1 MAEEHPTSRGPARRR
16 RAALGGVGLVGLVA
30 LVWLG
35 VGLWGGDRMPR
46 GTSVGGVAVGG
57 LDRDRAQARL
67 ESELGERAARQVRLT
82 YADGRV
88 EPVDLREAG
97 GRLDL
102 EDTLDR
108 ASGGARFAPAR
119 VWALVAGGDQLAPT
133 VRFDSARLDATLDTL
148 TDGLRRPAVEGT
160 VRFRDG
166 EARPVIGRAGA
177 AVDRDATEQLLQ
189 DRFLRG
195 GRVPL
200 PVVEVE
206 PDVSE
211 AEVRAAMR
219 DVARPAM
226 SGPVA
231 LVLEGRELQAP
242 PRLFGRGLRMVERDG
257 DLVPEVDGERMIE
270 ALAPVVAQVGR
281 APVDATV
288 EIRDGRPRVVPSRPG
303 LELDP
308 AELEEG
314 FVEAATASG
323 EKRRLQVDGRR
334 ARPDL
339 TTGEARE
346 LGVREK
352 VSSFTT
358 NFPYAEYR
366 NVNLSR
372 AAELIDGTL
381 LLPGETFSLNG
392 IVGERTAENG
402 FTEGYVVSDGIF
414 RKDLGGGVSQ
424 IATTTFN
431 AMFFAGLQDVEHKPH
446 SVYID
451 RYPEG
456 REATVAWP
464 TLDMSFKNDSPHG
477 VLVTAS
483 VTPSTPGT
491 QGAATVEMWSTKRWD
506 VESRTSDRYAFT
518 SPATRTLDD
527 EDCEAATGTGGFSV
541 DVFRDFKRPG
551 SAKVLRTEKFHTDY
565 IPADTV
571 VCEPPG

>member
-1 MAEEHPTSRGPARRR
+1 MARRR
-16 RAALGGVGLVGLVA
+16 APRGRRGVALGGAGLIGLVA

-35 VGLWGGDRMPR
+35 VGLWGGDRVPR
-46 GTSVGGVAVGG
+46 GTTVAGVAIGG
-57 LDRDRAQARL
+57 LDRDEARSRL
-67 ESELGERAARQVRLT
+67 EDDLGERAARQVRLT
-82 YADGRV
+82 YADGRE

-97 GRLDL
+97 GSLDL
-102 EDTLDR
+102 GATLDR
-108 ASGGARFAPAR
+108 ASGGARFAPGR
-119 VWALVAGGDQLAPT
+119 VWALVAGGDALAPT
-133 VRFDSARLDATLDTL
+133 VRFDQDRLDAVLDTL
-148 TDGLRRPAVEGT
+148 TEGLRRPAVEGT

-166 EARPVIGRAGA
+166 EARPVVGRAGT
-177 AVDRDATEQLLQ
+177 AVDRDATEALLQ

-200 PVVEVE
+200 PTDEVE
-206 PDVSE
+206 PDVSA
-211 AEVRAAMR
+211 AEVRTAMR
-219 DVARPAM
+219 EFARPAM
-226 SGPVA
+226 SGPVT
-231 LVLEGRELQAP
+231 LVLDGRELAAP
-242 PRLFGRGLRMVERDG
+242 PALFGRGLRMVERDG
-257 DLVPEVDGERMIE
+257 DLVPEVDGERMIA
-270 ALAPVVAQVGR
+270 ALEPVLAQVGR

-288 EIRDGRPRVVPSRPG
+288 VLRDGRPRVVPSRPG

-308 AELEEG
+308 DELEEG
-314 FVEAATASG
+314 FVEAATATG
-323 EKRRLQVDGRR
+323 EARRLQVEGRR
-334 ARPDL
+334 AQADL
-339 TTGEARE
+339 TTAEARE
-346 LGVREK
+346 LGVRRK

-402 FTEGYVVSDGIF
+402 FTEGYIVSDGIF

-431 AMFFAGLQDVEHKPH
+431 AMFFAGLEDVEHKPH

-464 TLDMSFKNDSPHG
+464 TLDMAFRNDSPHG

-483 VTPSTPGT
+483 VTPSTPGS
-491 QGAATVEMWSTKRWD
+491 QGSATVEMWSTKRFD
-506 VESRTSDRYAFT
+506 VESRTSERYAFT

-527 EDCEAATGTGGFSV
+527 EDCEEAIGTSGFSV

-551 SAKVLRTEKFHTDY
+551 SEKVLRTEKFHTDY
-565 IPADTV
+565 VPADTV

>member
-1 MAEEHPTSRGPARRR
+1 MAEERARLGR
-16 RAALGGVGLVGLVA
+16 RAAVGGAALLGLLA
-30 LVWLG
+30 LAWLAI
-35 VGLWGGDRMPR
+35 GLWGGDRMPR
-46 GTSVGGVAVGG
+46 GTSVAGVAVGG
-57 LDRDRAQARL
+57 MGRDEAEARL
-67 ESELGERAARQVRLT
+67 DQDLGERAAREVRLT

-88 EPVDLREAG
+88 RAVDLQAAG

-102 EDTLDR
+102 GTTLDR
-108 ASGGARFAPAR
+108 ASGGARFAPGR
-119 VWALVAGGDQLAPT
+119 VRALVTGGDEISPS
-133 VRFDSARLDATLDTL
+133 VRFDRTRLDATLDSL
-148 TDGLRRPAVEGT
+148 TEGLRRPAVEGT

-166 EARPVIGRAGA
+166 EARPVLGRAGT
-177 AVDRDATEQLLQ
+177 AVDREATEALLET
-189 DRFLRG
+189 RFLRG

-200 PVVEVE
+200 PVDEVA
-206 PDVSE
+206 PDVSDD
-211 AEVRAAMR
+211 EVRAAMR
-219 DVARPAM
+219 EFGRPAM
-226 SGPVA
+226 SGPVT

-257 DLVPEVDGERMIE
+257 DLVPEVDGERLIR
-270 ALAPVVAQVGR
+270 ALSPVVARVGR

-288 EIRDGRPRVVPSRPG
+288 EISDGRPRVVPSRPG

-308 AELEEG
+308 AELEQG
-314 FVEAATASG
+314 FVAAATASG
-323 EKRRLQVDGRR
+323 DQRRLQVEGRR
-334 ARPDL
+334 AAPEL
-339 TTGEARE
+339 TTAEARQ
-346 LGVREK
+346 LGVRRK
-352 VSSFTT
+352 VSTFTT

-366 NVNLSR
+366 NVNLAR

-464 TLDMSFKNDSPHG
+464 TLDMAFKNDSPHG

-483 VTPSTPGT
+483 VTPSTPSS
-491 QGAATVEMWSTKRWD
+491 QGSATVEMWSTKRWD
-506 VESRTSDRYAFT
+506 VESRTSGRYAYT

-527 EDCEAATGTGGFSV
+527 EDCEEAIGTSGFSV

-551 SAKVLRTEKFHTDY
+551 SEKVIRTEKFHTDY

>member
-1 MAEEHPTSRGPARRR
+1 MADDTARSGPSGRR

-35 VGLWGGDRMPR
+35 VGLWGGDRLPR
-46 GTSVGGVAVGG
+46 GTSVAGVAVGG
-57 LDRDRAQARL
+57 LDRDEARARL
-67 ESELGERAARQVRLT
+67 ESELGDRAARQVRLT
-82 YADGRV
+82 YADGRA

-108 ASGGARFAPAR
+108 ASAGARFAPTR
-119 VWALVAGGDQLAPT
+119 VWALVVGGDELAPT
-133 VRFDSARLDATLDTL
+133 VRFDSERLDATLDTL
-148 TDGLRRPAVEGT
+148 TEGLRRPAVEGT

-166 EARPVIGRAGA
+166 EARPVLGRAGT

-189 DRFLRG
+189 ERFLRG

-206 PDVSE
+206 PDVSD

-226 SGPVA
+226 SGPVT

-257 DLVPEVDGERMIE
+257 DLVPEVDGKRMIE

-288 EIRDGRPRVVPSRPG
+288 EIVDGRPRVVPSRPG

-314 FVEAATASG
+314 FVEAATATG
-323 EKRRLQVDGRR
+323 EARRLQVDGRR
-334 ARPDL
+334 AKPDL
-339 TTGEARE
+339 TTAEARE
-346 LGVREK
+346 LGVRRK

-366 NVNLSR
+366 NVNLAR

-431 AMFFAGLQDVEHKPH
+431 AMFFAGLEDVEHKPH

-464 TLDMSFKNDSPHG
+464 TLDMAFENDSPHG

-483 VTPSTPGT
+483 VTPSTPSS
-491 QGAATVEMWSTKRWD
+491 QGSATVEMWSTKRWD
-506 VESRTSDRYAFT
+506 ITSRTSDRYAYT

-527 EDCEAATGTGGFSV
+527 EDCEEATGTSGFSV

-551 SAKVLRTEKFHTDY
+551 SATVLRTEKFHTDY

>member
-1 MAEEHPTSRGPARRR
+1 MAVEKARLGR
-16 RAALGGVGLVGLVA
+16 RAAIGGAGLLGLLA
-30 LVWLG
+30 LAWLAI
-35 VGLWGGDRMPR
+35 GLWGGDRMPR
-46 GTSVGGVAVGG
+46 GTSVAGVSVGG
-57 LDRDRAQARL
+57 MGRDDAEARL
-67 ESELGERAARQVRLT
+67 DQELGERAAREVRLT

-88 EPVDLREAG
+88 EAVDLQQAG

-102 EDTLDR
+102 EATLDR
-108 ASGGARFAPAR
+108 ASGGARFAPGR
-119 VWALVAGGDQLAPT
+119 VRALVTGGDDLAPS
-133 VRFDSARLDATLDTL
+133 VRFDQARLDATLDSL
-148 TDGLRRPAVEGT
+148 TEGLRRPAVEGT

-166 EARPVIGRAGA
+166 EAQPVLGRAGT
-177 AVDRDATEQLLQ
+177 AVDREATEALLES
-189 DRFLRG
+189 RFLRG

-200 PVVEVE
+200 PVDEVE
-206 PDVSE
+206 PDVSDT
-211 AEVRAAMR
+211 EVGTAMR
-219 DVARPAM
+219 EFGRPAM
-226 SGPVA
+226 SGPVT

-257 DLVPEVDGERMIE
+257 DLVPEVDGERLLR
-270 ALAPVVAQVGR
+270 ALSPVVARVGR

-288 EIRDGRPRVVPSRPG
+288 EVRDGRPRVVPSRPG

-314 FVEAATASG
+314 FVAAATASG
-323 EKRRLQVDGRR
+323 DERRLQVEGRR
-334 ARPDL
+334 AAPEL
-339 TTGEARE
+339 TTAEARQ
-346 LGVREK
+346 LGVRRK
-352 VSSFTT
+352 VSTFTT

-366 NVNLSR
+366 NVNLGR

-483 VTPSTPGT
+483 VTPSTPSS
-491 QGAATVEMWSTKRWD
+491 QGSATVEMWSTKRWD
-506 VESRTSDRYAFT
+506 VESRTSGRYAST

-527 EDCEAATGTGGFSV
+527 EDCEEAIGTGGFSV

-551 SAKVLRTEKFHTDY
+551 SAKVVRTEKFHTDY